1 MSFFKIAL
9 ENESWNFE
17 LFSEI
22 LKQLITQF
30 FEIFPNFWHYIIFN
44 VEHNP
49 ITLGKII
56 TGLIFIIVG
65 YSCIRFVV
73 SYFERRVLTRL
84 DIEIPQRDTIKVF
97 LFYFLLI
104 VLFLFTLYLVEVPL
118 TVFTFVGGAIALG
131 IGFGSRNIMN
141 NFISGL
147 AIVIEHPIRVG
158 DLVEVNDLIGI
169 VDHIGFRA
177 TRVQSV
183 NNTHIIVPNS
193 TFLETNVLNWTLSD
207 KVVRNEVKVGVVYGS
222 PAKKVEELLL
232 KVAEENDRIL
242 NYNKNQKPFVLFSDF
257 SANSLN
263 FTLSFWMAVKTPM
276 DLRKVSSDIRFA
288 IEACFKE
295 NDINIAFPQR
305 DIHVREPISVQMIP
319 HKQS

>member
-1 MSFFKIAL
+1 MRFLEIAL
-9 ENESWNFE
+9 ENKTWD
-17 LFSEI
+17 SENI
-22 LKQLITQF
+22 IRVLKQLVTQF
-30 FEIFPNFWHYIIFN
+30 FELFPDFWHYIVVD

-49 ITLGKII
+49 ITLGKLI
-56 TGLIFIIVG
+56 TGLIFIVLG
-65 YSCIRFVV
+65 YNFIRFTV
-73 SYFERRVLTRL
+73 SYFERRVLARL
-84 DIEIPQRDTIKVF
+84 DIAIPQRYTIKVL

-147 AIVIEHPIRVG
+147 VIVIEHPIRVG
-158 DLVEVNDLIGI
+158 DLIEANDLIGV

-193 TFLETNVLNWTLSD
+193 TFLETNILNWTLSD
-207 KVVRNEVKVGVVYGS
+207 KVVRCEVKVGVVYGS
-222 PAKKVEELLL
+222 PARKVEEFLL

-242 NYNKNQKPFVLFSDF
+242 SYNKNQKPFVLLSNFGAS
-257 SANSLN
+257 SLD
-263 FTLSFWMAVKTPM
+263 FTLSFWIAIKTPM
-276 DLRKVSSDIRFA
+276 DLRTVTSDIRFA
-288 IEACFKE
+288 IDTCFSE
-295 NDINIAFPQR
+295 NGITIAFPQR
-305 DIHVREPISVQMIP
+305 EIHIRDPIPVQMIP
-319 HKQS
+319 PKQS